1 MFFRR
6 RRGTRA
12 QRRRR
17 ATLRVR
23 KRSSHWARSARHLRL
38 PVVVLETVAAVGGS
52 ACRGGDSRP
61 PHRSKNKKSRC
72 LRQLAAAAAAAAAA
86 VVVNT
91 VRGHRAARHCGP
103 RPRTEYSERRQ
114 RVGLV
119 AAAIARSINLP
130 ARAQVVLRAVHVAR
144 RFSVVATLTELPLPL
159 VSRAPRRVRCGSA
172 MDANVFSH
180 FVQISSAGM
189 YLRYIQGMHFVCPRH
204 V

>member
-1 MFFRR
+1 MRDCIVFFRR

-38 PVVVLETVAAVGGS
+38 PVAVLETV
-52 ACRGGDSRP
+52 
-61 PHRSKNKKSRC
+61 
-72 LRQLAAAAAAAAAA
+72 AA